1 MALWRLRSLENQADG
16 EEESEDWRVESSG
29 TNFTGI
35 MSLDAAPLHT
45 LAWGQCLG
53 FRSGPLLE
61 FWQGSGTFEL
71 RVLAGAGW
79 MTGWDFQL
87 ILGWG
92 LDDKSTER

>member
-1 MALWRLRSLENQADG
+1 M
-16 EEESEDWRVESSG
+16 
-29 TNFTGI
+29 
-35 MSLDAAPLHT
+35 
-45 LAWGQCLG
+45 G

-61 FWQGSGTFEL
+61 FWQGSGTCEL